1 MYLNNLL
8 FHTNPQALRIFNSF
22 NQPNMC
28 SLDCVSFNCS
38 NPSCLNKIFNKSP
51 KINDSDPPIIAN
63 TPIQSPQ
70 HVKFLMIVQLVL
82 INSPLM
88 IQNNPPPLPILR
100 QNQCPQIFRPF
111 RFQTLPLPPQT
122 LTLPLLQTTLPKSI
136 PCSTSPHLMFLLP
149 FHHMKF
155 NVVAFICF
163 YKFLMFFLNLFI
175 PTCYVK

>member
-8 FHTNPQALRIFNSF
+8 FNTNPQALRIFNSF
-22 NQPNMC
+22 NDPNMC
-28 SLDCVSFNCS
+28 SLNCVSFNCS

-51 KINDSDPPIIAN
+51 KISAPDPPIIAD

-70 HVKFLMIVQLVL
+70 HVQFLVIVQLVNVL

-122 LTLPLLQTTLPKSI
+122 LTLPLLQTTPPKSI
-136 PCSTSPHLMFLLP
+136 PYSTSPPLKFPLP
-149 FHHMKF
+149 FPRMKF
-155 NVVAFICF
+155 NVVAFI
-163 YKFLMFFLNLFI
+163 YFI
-175 PTCYVK
+175 